1 MLGRFE
7 LHVDLEF
14 RGRARH
20 QRPPACGPA
29 ASSREPAPRPG
40 WHAPDGGADRAA
52 QRLGR
57 HGCDIRHCL
66 FLLRHCSSSLR
77 WCLSCGLSAT
87 ADGEC
92 LIVGSD
98 RSGNGAR
105 HQHASLLKYPVIP
118 PFRPS
123 FLREV
128 CWQSGLAAVP
138 NSIGTPIQHI
148 SVGVSGELIWSSW
161 GRAGSAGSVKVRW
174 IRRNLELIHVFPL
187 PASCIPSPIRCVAQ
201 SWIPNPS
208 KHISPPKTPPQLY
221 LQTQNTPVGMLIWDS
236 GGDVDLG
243 SRVGAR
249 RSLALT
255 VDETV
260 VLVGL
265 EGGRMSMIRCDC
277 DRYMAAAERK
287 ASQAAVALAEEEL
300 ARVLS
305 AARAV
310 EAHSAALVVAELAAA
325 AAAASVDGAAAEAM
339 AAVEVADGTATAV
352 GEHNRAT

>member
-1 MLGRFE
+1 M
-7 LHVDLEF
+7 
-14 RGRARH
+14 
-20 QRPPACGPA
+20 
-29 ASSREPAPRPG
+29 
-40 WHAPDGGADRAA
+40 
-52 QRLGR
+52 
-57 HGCDIRHCL
+57 
-66 FLLRHCSSSLR
+66 
-77 WCLSCGLSAT
+77 
-87 ADGEC
+87 
-92 LIVGSD
+92 
-98 RSGNGAR
+98 
-105 HQHASLLKYPVIP
+105 
-118 PFRPS
+118 
-123 FLREV
+123 
-128 CWQSGLAAVP
+128 
-138 NSIGTPIQHI
+138 
-148 SVGVSGELIWSSW
+148 
-161 GRAGSAGSVKVRW
+161 
-174 IRRNLELIHVFPL
+174 
-187 PASCIPSPIRCVAQ
+187 
-201 SWIPNPS
+201 
-208 KHISPPKTPPQLY
+208 
-221 LQTQNTPVGMLIWDS
+221 
-236 GGDVDLG
+236 G